1 MVKKRIPKK
10 IKRVV
15 RNYVERLIR
24 EEKLPVKKV
33 ILYGSRAKG
42 TQGKNSDID
51 ICIISPKF
59 KDVLKAIEFLLIQRK
74 KEEVMA
80 GLEPV
85 GFSEKDFK
93 EGSSLIEEIKR
104 TGVVVKTSTK

>member
-1 MVKKRIPKK
+1 MVKKRVPKK
-10 IKRVV
+10 ITKIV
-15 RNYVERLIR
+15 RNYIKRLTR

-33 ILYGSRAKG
+33 ILYGSRVKG
-42 TQGKNSDID
+42 TQRRDSDID

-59 KDVLKAIEFLLIQRK
+59 KDSLKALEFLWQKR
-74 KEEVMA
+74 EDQEVMA

-93 EGSSLIEEIKR
+93 EGSTLIEEIKK
-104 TGVVVKTSTK
+104 TGIVIKT